1 MNRFESYFPQQPNLS
16 GTLLVASPRLSHTP
30 MAEAVVL
37 VIQDSD
43 QGVFGVR
50 LNANASSQQAS
61 DFEEFTQLPSTRD
74 ALMIGGP
81 LNGPVLALHQ
91 NEDLAEIEL
100 RDGVFVSTSQDA
112 LQMLV
117 ENEADASDNHSL
129 IPMEDPSPAQYRIVL
144 GIAGW
149 KTPQIHAEIDAA
161 LWYPIHCD
169 ADIVFEDTET
179 MWFKAF
185 QRYGDDVSM
194 NVTGV
199 SPHGVDC
206 QLN

>member
-43 QGVFGVR
+43 DGVFGVR
-50 LNANASSQQAS
+50 LNANATSQQAS
-61 DFEEFTQLPSTRD
+61 DFQEFTQLPSQRD

-91 NEDLAEIEL
+91 NEDLAEVEL

-112 LQMLV
+112 LQMLI
-117 ENEADASDNHSL
+117 EDETYESDNHSL
-129 IPMEDPSPAQYRIVL
+129 IPMEASAANYRIVL
-144 GIAGW
+144 GMAGW
-149 KTPQIHAEIDAA
+149 QTPQIHAEIDAA
-161 LWYPIHCD
+161 LWYPIQCD
-169 ADIVFEDTET
+169 ADIVFEDTEA
-179 MWFKAF
+179 MWYKALR
-185 QRYGDDVSM
+185 RYGDDIAQD
-194 NVTGV
+194 VTGI
-199 SPHGVDC
+199 SSHDVDC

>member
-1 MNRFESYFPQQPNLS
+1 MNRFESYFPPQPNLS

-43 QGVFGVR
+43 DGVFGVR
-50 LNANASSQQAS
+50 LNASATSQQAS
-61 DFEEFTQLPSTRD
+61 DFQEFTQLPSLRD

-91 NEDLAEIEL
+91 NEDLAEVEL
-100 RDGVFVSTSQDA
+100 RDGVFVSSSQDA
-112 LQMLV
+112 LEMLV
-117 ENEADASDNHSL
+117 ENQANASDDHNL
-129 IPMEDPSPAQYRIVL
+129 ISMENSPTNYRIVL
-144 GIAGW
+144 GVAGW

-161 LWYPIHCD
+161 LWYPIECD
-169 ADIVFEDTET
+169 ANIVFEDTET
-179 MWFKAF
+179 MWPRALR
-185 QRYGDDVSM
+185 RYGDDVAEH
-194 NVTGV
+194 VTGI
-199 SPHGVDC
+199 SAHNVDC